1 MINLVDLYYQINKG
15 IFFTDKITK
24 EAFSVYYNRQLPDV
38 MWNYAAISNLSSL
51 QKNYSEIS
59 QIFLRI
65 NKKTGFYL
73 RDDQKNDICQLIEH
87 KIMIK
92 YPESWLRF
100 DGDFETDSLEAK
112 LVSTEKEQQDF
123 LKLFSELN
131 QKYYSDIARFINI
144 FQKTFSAP
152 NFSHFIICSEKQIVG
167 LAVLGMYKDYALISN
182 MQTLPEYSKPEWQS
196 ALLKACMQKFKQKQ
210 GKELYMQIIDNPP
223 LEKWALKQ
231 GFRKMFNS
239 YLLGK

>member
-38 MWNYAAISNLSSL
+38 MWNYAAISNLSSI
-51 QKNYSEIS
+51 QKNYDEIS
-59 QIFLRI
+59 QIFADI

-100 DGDFETDSLEAK
+100 DGNFETDGLEAK

-131 QKYYSDIARFINI
+131 KKYYSDINRFINI
-144 FQKTFSAP
+144 FQKTFSSS
-152 NFSHFIICSEKQIVG
+152 NFYHFVICSEKQIVG
-167 LAVLGMYKDYALISN
+167 IAVLGIYKDYALISHL
-182 MQTLPEYSKPEWQS
+182 QTAPEFSKPEWQG
-196 ALLKACMQKFKQKQ
+196 ALLKACVEKFKQQQ
-210 GKELYMQIIDNPP
+210 GKELYMQIMDNPT

-231 GFRKMFNS
+231 GFRKMFNG